1 MIIPI
6 RLQIKP
12 EIANPLPFSFL
23 LEISFVAILDK
34 TTPRIP
40 RTNPISGTMIE
51 RIPSVNEIIDLLFV
65 SIFPT
70 IFLTLHYKVL
80 LFTLLQQTSSVM

>member
-6 RLQIKP
+6 TLQIKP

-34 TTPRIP
+34 TNPIIP
-40 RTNPISGTMIE
+40 RTNPTSGAMIE
-51 RIPSVNEIIDLLFV
+51 RIPRVNEIIDLLFV
-65 SIFPT
+65 SIFST
-70 IFLTLHYKVL
+70 IFLTPPYNVL
-80 LFTLLQQTSSVM
+80 LFTLLQQTSSFN

>member
-6 RLQIKP
+6 TLQIKP
-12 EIANPLPFSFL
+12 EIAKPLPFSFL

-34 TTPRIP
+34 TNPRTP

-51 RIPSVNEIIDLLFV
+51 RIPRVNEIIDLLFV

-70 IFLTLHYKVL
+70 IFLTPPYKVL
-80 LFTLLQQTSSVM
+80 LFTLLQQTSSVI